1 MMFRS
6 RAPGSGA
13 AAAQRDRGCGLEFRG
28 TLMVHGT
35 LRIDGEFEGDI
46 LDCDRL
52 EIGEHGLMRADVE
65 VKEAVIHGRVHGN
78 IRALGSL
85 EMKQGSHV
93 EGDVAAVNVVME
105 AGVYFTGRCTM
116 LDTGTEASRSRPR
129 APPSRLMTE
138 ARCCVLRIVGRRGRD
153 CTRVG
158 PQDPRRTG
166 TTARP

>member
-6 RAPGSGA
+6 RSSEAEGQAAPSTVVGVGSS
-13 AAAQRDRGCGLEFRG
+13 FRG

-65 VKEAVIHGRVHGN
+65 VKEAVVRGRVFGN
-78 IRALGSL
+78 IRALGVL
-85 EMKQGSHV
+85 EMKQGAHI
-93 EGDVAAVNVVME
+93 EGDVAAVSVVME

-116 LDTGTEASRSRPR
+116 LDTGSEGVQIGADLSR
-129 APPSRLMTE
+129 
-138 ARCCVLRIVGRRGRD
+138 ARG
-153 CTRVG
+153 
-158 PQDPRRTG
+158 
-166 TTARP
+166 

>member
-6 RAPGSGA
+6 RASEVEEPPAPSTLLGVGSS
-13 AAAQRDRGCGLEFRG
+13 FHG

-65 VKEAVIHGRVHGN
+65 VKEALIRGRVLGS

-85 EMKQGSHV
+85 EMKQGAHI
-93 EGDVAAVNVVME
+93 EGDVAAVNVAME

-116 LDTGTEASRSRPR
+116 LDTGSEAVQIQTES
-129 APPSRLMTE
+129 
-138 ARCCVLRIVGRRGRD
+138 ARTRG
-153 CTRVG
+153 
-158 PQDPRRTG
+158 
-166 TTARP
+166 

>member
-6 RAPGSGA
+6 RPSETEEQASTTTVVGVGSS
-13 AAAQRDRGCGLEFRG
+13 FRG

-65 VKEAVIHGRVHGN
+65 VKEAVVRGRVFGN
-78 IRALGSL
+78 IRALGNL
-85 EMKQGSHV
+85 EMRQGAHI
-93 EGDVAAVNVVME
+93 EGDVAAISIVME

-116 LDTGTEASRSRPR
+116 LDTGSEGVQIGADLT
-129 APPSRLMTE
+129 
-138 ARCCVLRIVGRRGRD
+138 RGR
-153 CTRVG
+153 G
-158 PQDPRRTG
+158 
-166 TTARP
+166 